1 MDPGNNHYF
10 SWLKFQLEKRNLLDT
25 FKGYTNHSNNEE
37 RLADVVET
45 SLGALVIATRVP
57 ELEAMIQKL
66 LPEGV
71 TPEQVYHSLGASIR
85 YFGGK
90 YHEHKTPRKR
100 SVQPPGDYSRWKVSF
115 RFRYATPLWEHPLL
129 KAEEEPSRTQAKARA
144 SPPVPV
150 CTGEE
155 QIKTLQCTGGFGA
168 SLLECT
174 CSECMVVKLLL
185 GRTNP
190 R

>member
-1 MDPGNNHYF
+1 M
-10 SWLKFQLEKRNLLDT
+10 DT

-85 YFGGK
+85 AFGGK
-90 YHEHKTPRKR
+90 CHGHKTPR
-100 SVQPPGDYSRWKVSF
+100 
-115 RFRYATPLWEHPLL
+115 
-129 KAEEEPSRTQAKARA
+129 
-144 SPPVPV
+144 
-150 CTGEE
+150 
-155 QIKTLQCTGGFGA
+155 
-168 SLLECT
+168 
-174 CSECMVVKLLL
+174 
-185 GRTNP
+185 
-190 R
+190 

>member
-1 MDPGNNHYF
+1 MLSDDGDARTQRAF
-10 SWLKFQLEKRNLLDT
+10 QKVLSTAWLWTRATPITLAGLRLNSKRERNLLDT
-25 FKGYTNHSNNEE
+25 FKVYTNGSNNEE

-45 SLGALVIATRVP
+45 SLGAFVIATRVP
-57 ELEAMIQKL
+57 ELEAIIQKL
-66 LPEGV
+66 LREGV

-85 YFGGK
+85 AFGGK
-90 YHEHKTPRKR
+90 CHGHKTPRNR

-129 KAEEEPSRTQAKARA
+129 KAEEEPSRKQTKARA

-155 QIKTLQCTGGFGA
+155 QI
-168 SLLECT
+168 
-174 CSECMVVKLLL
+174 
-185 GRTNP
+185 N
-190 R
+190 